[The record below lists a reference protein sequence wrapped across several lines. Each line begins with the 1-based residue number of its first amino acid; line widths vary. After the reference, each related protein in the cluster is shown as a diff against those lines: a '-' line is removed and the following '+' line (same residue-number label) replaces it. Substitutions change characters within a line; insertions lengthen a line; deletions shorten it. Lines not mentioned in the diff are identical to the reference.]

1 MVDPETYHINILDED
16 SFTVSVDLSDDV
28 RRASITSANDTDSV
42 TFGKEDMSPLFV
54 LRETRRV
61 QDSGIERTICG
72 AFKPR
77 VSHGGKWTLLPILPT
92 VMPCRFELASD
103 GGAPVLPRTLD
114 LDAVQQFL
122 SFMIFDSSSKG
133 LLPGCSRPLNDSL
146 HIGVVVQQWPNVVST
161 VNTAIKN

>member
-1 MVDPETYHINILDED
+1 MVDSETYHINILDED
-16 SFTVSVDLSDDV
+16 SFTVSVDLSNDV
-28 RRASITSANDTDSV
+28 RRALIPSTNDANSV

-77 VSHGGKWTLLPILPT
+77 VSHGGKWPFFPILPA
-92 VMPCRFELASD
+92 VLLCRFELASD
-103 GGAPVLPRTLD
+103 CGAPILPRTLD
-114 LDAVQQFL
+114 LYAVQQFL

-133 LLPGCSRPLNDSL
+133 LLPGRSRPLNDSL
-146 HIGVVVQQWPNVVST
+146 HISVVVQQWPNVVFT
-161 VNTAIKN
+161 INTAIEN